1 MPVVLFIKN
10 PSYGC
15 GYESH
20 LGWSDMVYSFFSS
33 LSYNLEGQGKWG
45 SRFPKLLIDLCDHG
59 VVAYED
65 LDALDKELG
74 IAFRELQ
81 KFPLSAAVYDIQE
94 PWLPI
99 PWEATPGE
107 IANLAYA
114 WATPR
119 GNTNY
124 FMVFAEYIRMARK
137 YQTCVTLIY
146 PSESSDVKKGLY
158 INNRIKRSHDYWT
171 KDRGKSVPKG

>member
-1 MPVVLFIKN
+1 MPILVYSSSGEARF
-10 PSYGC
+10 
-15 GYESH
+15 
-20 LGWSDMVYSFFSS
+20 GWSDMVYSFFSS
-33 LSYNLEGQGKWG
+33 VSYNLEGQGKWG
-45 SRFPKLLIDLCDHG
+45 SRFPKLLIDLCDYG
-59 VVAYED
+59 AVAYED

-74 IAFRELQ
+74 IVFRELQ

-114 WATPR
+114 WETPR
-119 GNTNY
+119 GNKNY
-124 FMVFAEYIRMARK
+124 FMAFAEYIRIARK
-137 YQTCVTLIY
+137 YQTYIALIHTI
-146 PSESSDVKKGLY
+146 ECFDIAKGKY
-158 INNRIKRSHDYWT
+158 INERIKREHDYWT